1 MTRDWTD
8 ALQHADVQMLVDL
21 ALREDIGG
29 GDVTTQAIFR
39 APQPVDA
46 KVVARTP
53 TVVCGGPLAL
63 AIVQRFDPHATLTTH
78 VDEGVVAASGS
89 AIFTLRADVRAML
102 TAERTL
108 LNFLMRLCGV
118 ASNAHRAAS
127 LIPEGSKAR
136 VFDTRKT
143 LPGWRQLDK
152 LAVRI
157 GGGANHR
164 MGLFD
169 AVLIKDNHI
178 AAAGSITRAIESARA
193 WRKLPVE
200 VEVDRLDQLDEALA
214 AKADI
219 ILLDNF
225 TLDDVRKAV
234 AHVAGRAEL
243 EVSGNVTYERIPEIA
258 ATGVTRISMGAL
270 THTVKPADLGLDMP

>member
-1 MTRDWTD
+1 MTSDWKD
-8 ALQHADVQMLVDL
+8 ALDHADVQMLVDL
-21 ALREDIGG
+21 ALREDVGA

-39 APQPVDA
+39 APQRVQA

-53 TVVCGGPLAL
+53 TVLCGGPLAL
-63 AIVQRFDPHATLTTH
+63 SILRRFDPHAEVTALAAEGTAVTAGSTLLTI
-78 VDEGVVAASGS
+78 D
-89 AIFTLRADVRAML
+89 ADVRALL

-118 ASNAHRAAS
+118 AANAHRAAS
-127 LIPEGSKAR
+127 LVPAGSATR
-136 VFDTRKT
+136 IYDTRKT

-157 GGGANHR
+157 GGCSNHR
-164 MGLFD
+164 IGLFD
-169 AVLIKDNHI
+169 AILIKDNHI
-178 AAAGSITRAIESARA
+178 AAAGSITKANTAARA

-200 VEVDRLDQLDEALA
+200 VEIDDLAQLEEALT

-225 TLDDVRKAV
+225 SLADIREAV
-234 AHVAGRAEL
+234 ARVAGRAVL
-243 EVSGNVTYERIPEIA
+243 EVSGGVTYERIPELA
-258 ATGVTRISMGAL
+258 ATNVQRISMGAL
-270 THTVKPADLGLDMP
+270 THTVIPADLGLDMP

>member
-1 MTRDWTD
+1 MTTEWKD
-8 ALQHADVQMLVDL
+8 ALDHADVQMLVDL
-21 ALREDIGG
+21 ALREDIGA

-39 APQPVDA
+39 APQRVQA
-46 KVVARTP
+46 KVVARTS

-63 AIVQRFDPHATLTTH
+63 SILRRFDPHAEVTALA
-78 VDEGVVAASGS
+78 DEGTAVPAGS
-89 AIFTLRADVRAML
+89 TIFTIDCDVRALL

-118 ASNAHRAAS
+118 AANAHRATS
-127 LIPEGSKAR
+127 LVPPGSTAR
-136 VFDTRKT
+136 IYDTRKT
-143 LPGWRQLDK
+143 LPAWRQLDK

-157 GGGANHR
+157 GGGSNHR
-164 MGLFD
+164 IGLFD

-178 AAAGSITRAIESARA
+178 AAAGSITKAVAAARA

-200 VEVDRLDQLDEALA
+200 VEVDSLAQLDEALV

-225 TLDDVRKAV
+225 SLADIQTAV
-234 AHVAGRAEL
+234 ARVGGKAEL
-243 EVSGNVTYERIPEIA
+243 EVSGGVTYERIPELA
-258 ATGVTRISMGAL
+258 ATGVQRISMGAL
-270 THTVKPADLGLDMP
+270 THTVTPADLGLDMP

>member
-1 MTRDWTD
+1 MTTEWKD
-8 ALQHADVQMLVDL
+8 ALDHADVQMLVDL
-21 ALREDIGG
+21 ALREDIGA

-39 APQPVDA
+39 APQRVQA
-46 KVVARTP
+46 KVVARTS

-63 AIVQRFDPHATLTTH
+63 SILRRFDPHAEVTALA
-78 VDEGVVAASGS
+78 DEGTAVPAGS
-89 AIFTLRADVRAML
+89 TIFTIDCDVRALL

-118 ASNAHRAAS
+118 AANAHRATS
-127 LIPEGSKAR
+127 LVPPGSTAR
-136 VFDTRKT
+136 IYDTRKT
-143 LPGWRQLDK
+143 LPAWRQLDK

-157 GGGANHR
+157 GGGSNHR
-164 MGLFD
+164 IGLFD

-178 AAAGSITRAIESARA
+178 AAAGSITKAVAAARA

-200 VEVDRLDQLDEALA
+200 VEVDSLAQLDEALA

-225 TLDDVRKAV
+225 SLADIQTAV
-234 AHVAGRAEL
+234 ARVGGKAEL
-243 EVSGNVTYERIPEIA
+243 EVSGGVTYERIPELA
-258 ATGVTRISMGAL
+258 ATGVQRISMGAL
-270 THTVKPADLGLDMP
+270 THTVTPADLGLDMP